1 VVRPHVR
8 MSWFVYVVR
17 LAEGVDRDR
26 VVLAM
31 EAQGVPARAYF
42 PPMHL
47 QPYVRERLGT
57 GPGMLPVT
65 EALAR
70 RTLALP
76 FHNHLSEAEI
86 EWVVECLER
95 AVG

>member
-1 VVRPHVR
+1 
-8 MSWFVYVVR
+8 VYVVR
-17 LAEGVDRDR
+17 LAEGLDRDR
-26 VVLAM
+26 IALAM
-31 EAQGVPARAYF
+31 EGSGIPARPYF
-42 PPMHL
+42 PPVHL

-57 GPGMLPVT
+57 GPGLLPIT

-76 FHNHLSEAEI
+76 FHNHLSEADI
-86 EWVVECLER
+86 VRVVEGLKR